1 MLSFPVLHFLNGSFR
16 LLDYRTTIQGS
27 AICSHEN
34 EFAWKDENMLV
45 PETLLRK
52 KKQGE
57 VVVEIGAGR
66 ELERV
71 LRQSFNPSRF
81 KG

>member
-1 MLSFPVLHFLNGSFR
+1 
-16 LLDYRTTIQGS
+16 
-27 AICSHEN
+27 
-34 EFAWKDENMLV
+34 MLV